1 MEMMLDKK
9 QIRAIFLFEF
19 KMGHKAAETTCDFN
33 SAFGQGS
40 ANKRTVQWWFKKF
53 CKGNESPE
61 DEEHSGWPLEGD
73 NDQLR
78 GSLKLI
84 LLELCE
90 RSLKNSTLING
101 HSAFEAN
108 WKGEKAQ

>member
-9 QIRAIFLFEF
+9 QIWAIFLFEF

-33 SAFGQGS
+33 SAFGPGS

-84 LLELCE
+84 LLEICE